1 VGFHLFWGI
10 EQTLYVIFLE
20 NRKVYI
26 VLFYNICNMIK
37 PIVHKKYLKLYE
49 ETARN
54 KITEV
59 LFRYPEKEFSLSD
72 LARVAGVAKANI
84 GRILEEFQ
92 KVGLIYIEKLSK
104 IWRIKAN
111 QTNLLYV
118 RSKIVYNLNFV
129 YSSGLVEFL
138 VDYFKNPKAIV
149 LFGSF
154 RKGEDL
160 SNSDIDIAI
169 ESDETKEY
177 QIMGMR
183 ELTVFEQIIVRKIQI
198 HLFNRENIGIEV
210 FNNIANG
217 ILLWGFLEVKK

>member
-1 VGFHLFWGI
+1 
-10 EQTLYVIFLE
+10 
-20 NRKVYI
+20 
-26 VLFYNICNMIK
+26 MK
-37 PIVHKKYLKLYE
+37 PFVHKKYLKLYE

-54 KITEV
+54 KIIEI
-59 LFRYPEKEFSLSD
+59 LFKYPEKEFSLSD
-72 LARVAGVAKANI
+72 LAKEAGVAKANI
-84 GRILEEFQ
+84 GGILTDFQ
-92 KVGLIYIEKLSK
+92 EAGLISIEKLAK

-111 QTNLLYV
+111 QTNWLFI

-129 YSSGLVEFL
+129 YKSGLVEFL
-138 VDYFKNPKAIV
+138 VDHFKNPKSIV

-169 ESDETKEY
+169 ESDEINEY
-177 QIMGMR
+177 EVIGLR
-183 ELTVFEQIIVRKIQI
+183 ELSEFESMIERRIQL
-198 HLFNRENIGIEV
+198 HLFSRQSVDINV